1 MSERMFYIK
10 RREFVQVYAI
20 YDKSALI
27 FDPAVAAKNNGHGW
41 ITVNV
46 NSLIPEEYADMNSKS
61 GFISKSEEKRR
72 AEARVILVSN
82 TSNTWECSDGLF
94 YTGKDSAVKHEIL
107 LIRQERQVSSC
118 D

>member
-20 YDKSALI
+20 QDKNALI

-46 NSLIPEEYADMNSKS
+46 NSLIPEEYVDMNSKS
-61 GFISKSEEKRR
+61 GFISKSEEKKQ
-72 AEARVILVSN
+72 AEARIILVPN
-82 TSNTWECSDGLF
+82 TTNVWKCSDGLF
-94 YTGKDSAVKHEIL
+94 YLRKDSAVEHEIF
-107 LIRQERQVSSC
+107 LIRQERQVSLC

>member
-20 YDKSALI
+20 YDRNALI

-61 GFISKSEEKRR
+61 GFISKSEEKKQ
-72 AEARVILVSN
+72 AEARIILVSN
-82 TSNTWECSDGLF
+82 TANTWECSDGLF
-94 YTGKDSAVKHEIL
+94 YIGKDSAIKHEIL
-107 LIRQERQVSSC
+107 LIRQKRQVSSR

>member
-20 YDKSALI
+20 QDKNALI

-61 GFISKSEEKRR
+61 GFISKSEEKKQ
-72 AEARVILVSN
+72 AEARIILVSN
-82 TSNTWECSDGLF
+82 TGNTWECSDGLF

-107 LIRQERQVSSC
+107 LIRQERQILRN

>member
-20 YDKSALI
+20 YDKNALI

-61 GFISKSEEKRR
+61 GFISKSEEKKQ
-72 AEARVILVSN
+72 AEARITLVSN
-82 TSNTWECSDGLF
+82 TANTWKCSDGLF
-94 YTGKDSAVKHEIL
+94 YTGKDSAIKHEIL
-107 LIRQERQVSSC
+107 LIRQEREVSLI